1 MAKIEERVL
10 SMRFD
15 NAQFKRASA
24 DTIST
29 LETLREKMN
38 FKGLK
43 ESLQNFSKPLDTL
56 ERSLSS
62 TRVGPIF
69 SRWASSASQAASSI
83 ERSFSNSR
91 IGSGLISL
99 SGTAATAFGTIA
111 SRAAAIDLTP
121 LVNSVENAKSSF
133 SALEYT
139 AAGAFQ
145 AIGANIVSKI
155 SGSIRGAVGKVMDP
169 IVQGGM
175 KRATNIEQAEFMLG
189 GLGMDIEA
197 VMASANDAVTG
208 TAYGLDVAA
217 KAAAQFG
224 ASGMQAGDE
233 MTSALKG
240 IAGVAAMTSSEYEDI
255 SRIFTDISGSGRV
268 MGDHLLQLSGR
279 GLNAA
284 KTLAD
289 SMGVTETEVR
299 EMVTKGQVDF
309 ETFYKAMDGAF
320 GEHATKA
327 NETYSGSLSNMNA
340 ALARIGASV
349 AGPHMKNMR
358 DIFNSLTPVINSIN
372 KGLAPFIEKINELG
386 AKQAAGIAKFF
397 NSWDTDDVAEG
408 VEGVDAR
415 VSATQQTFRNFAE
428 GISNIIGLFQ
438 QLLGPIG
445 QAFSNIFPSDKS
457 GSSIVRLSEAFANLT
472 SKLQVGTATADGIR
486 RIFEALFAVL
496 KFGFTI
502 IGGVVSVILKLGY
515 AIGRMIAP
523 LLPVVGLVATLIETF
538 FNLILATRIIQTAF
552 KVLGNVL
559 AGIGIAISWIL
570 KPIAYAINILSI
582 FIDILTTGK
591 YQGGILDAESWPV
604 RALLAFTGAVQRLV
618 GWIGNLV
625 GKFRDLIGA
634 GLGKVGELL
643 GSIGSKIFEF
653 IVSLKDLTFNK
664 LIDGFKGLKNHLSG
678 IDFSGLLT
686 SFSEMTGIDFNGLAK
701 RVRECFGNIAK
712 IDTKGIFASWGKS
725 INDWIKDIAKIDVCA
740 VMSTV
745 RDGIVNTFDYL
756 RSYNYAE
763 TYQKIASAI
772 RHGMDFLRTNDF
784 GEFGNMIR
792 DQIFGFFDS
801 MTARISTYAGP
812 AMSKI
817 RDAYSQVEGVVRT
830 AIGRIR
836 DIDTSQITT
845 FVGDTISRIGSA
857 VSRLRGMDFRTVIS
871 TAFDSL
877 KNISLPEGI
886 QNAVT
891 RVQELMASFRNV
903 DAKIDLG
910 KFINPIKDF
919 FKSLLEIEMPPSF
932 TKVVDAVRDF
942 FTRLGDISVA
952 GAFSAGLASVKEF
965 FADLQ
970 TIAGNIRTGVAEK
983 ISAAIDVT
991 LAALRSGIDGI
1002 KTFASNIYS
1011 SIASGLSAVGSSI
1024 AGFASKI
1031 VGGITEAFFF
1041 VTTGVLGINWGRIGE
1056 NIITSITGAFS
1067 GIGNFAFGLGD
1078 DIINGVT
1085 KAFEAVKAKILA
1097 IDWIGV
1103 AQGVAK
1109 KIGIA
1114 FAVAL
1119 GAIVLSPVLITNA
1132 ITGAFDNVD
1141 MGSIGD
1147 KIKGIFSEIKNMFSG
1162 GGGDSSLM
1170 ESTFGKTITG
1180 QIEKFAETLSG
1191 AIDKVKSVFASIGD
1205 FIGPI
1210 IPPIVEG
1217 FNRFKEVFGPAL
1229 MAIFEKLMAMDIS
1242 TVFTSLGI
1250 FLTGSGL
1257 QKLGEGGLFSG
1268 ISDALGGL
1276 TSALK
1281 TMQQEVQAKILL
1293 TIGLAVGIL
1302 ALSLLVLAY
1311 IPMDKMKSGLLGLVG
1326 VLGALA
1332 IGMLL
1337 LSKIDFGKTGPA
1349 KLVSL
1354 SIALLGLG
1362 AAVLMMS
1369 TAMVKLSQLS
1379 WEEIGRGLAA
1389 LAGAII
1395 VMAIAVRLLPVK
1407 QTMTAAFSMMALASA
1422 VNTLINAIKQVSD
1435 LSWDEIQKGLTVLG
1449 GTLLM
1454 LAVSARVMDGSKI
1467 GKVSAAIAG
1476 LAIALNIM
1484 AYGMAKFEDISW
1496 DAIIKGLATLG
1507 AMMVGLS
1514 IMTHFVKTKD
1524 IVQIAFALGILSI
1537 SMLAL
1542 GVAMRVLSNLEWT
1555 TIGKGLTVMGLILT
1569 VVGSTLRTFPD
1580 MTGMALRL
1588 MVVAAA
1594 MLVFYV
1600 AMKAMASLSWDE
1612 IIRGLAGIG
1621 VGLLIMSKA
1630 LSTAKMNPSSAA
1642 GILIMSGSLIVLAM
1656 AMRAMAELE
1665 WDQIGRGLV
1674 GVGGALLI
1682 MVVAA
1687 NLLQPGT
1694 ALNLLGVAGAL
1705 IVLAIGL
1712 GMMVPVM
1719 AALSSLGIEKLA
1731 IALGAIA
1738 ALFLVI
1744 GLAGLAIG
1752 PVLPA
1757 LFGLAGAMLL
1767 IGVAAL
1773 AFGAGLALAAV
1784 GLASFAASGVAAI
1797 ALIPALAAALAG
1809 AIVAFVMVIAQ
1820 AAGPLAKA
1828 TGMIVVE
1835 IGKALLDAIVDLAG
1849 PLVEA
1854 IVQVGILLIDG
1865 ILALAKPLLD
1875 GIIQLLEMIADAI
1888 IEAVP
1893 MLVDKLIALLLA
1905 LADTI
1910 TARIP
1915 ELAQKGTDL
1924 IIALIQAVAA
1934 EAPRLGDAGAKAIID
1949 FVNATATSIEEN
1961 GPALAEAMFNLADA
1975 MITGLINGIT
1985 EFGAR
1990 ALNKAR
1996 ELGTKVKDAF
2006 ASVLR
2011 INSPSKVFHGFGKN
2025 INQGLADGMDSS
2037 KKLSAQASGRVA
2049 SGVIN
2054 EATKLLEIK
2063 SPSKVF
2069 HGFGE
2074 NINKGLANGINATA
2088 YLPADAITGTFD
2100 GMLQA
2105 YQRTQFSRR
2114 LNQIVY
2120 KAFDDHDEYMY
2131 DRTER
2136 AYDEYYRILDAV
2148 DAAEEAVK
2156 DANEEYEELGK
2167 KEKEQAEKAQE
2178 DSKNKD
2184 KDRKESQKEE
2194 KVSEADYKK
2203 ARRNI
2208 EDAERK
2214 RQRAHREKT
2223 KLDGRLVGF
2232 EAGAAFNEGMADAI
2246 LNEDEPVKTAL
2257 DYITE
2262 ALMAEIDSIESK
2274 IGEYKSVFEGL
2285 STAAKSIGGF
2295 GDSVRNIS
2303 RAFTRLSHATTP
2315 RSIQKN
2321 MGIIL
2326 DEIISMIGGVQSL
2339 IGVLKVFE
2347 PFLPGLLSQFDA
2359 AIPGIIALVQPFAP
2373 QLASALGGGL
2383 SAAIPLIAGPVAGI
2397 IAAIAGIGLFLYDQ
2411 ANDGKILKFV
2421 EKMFRGL
2428 IDFLKNLPRMLVGL
2442 IKTLLKGLVNTIKD
2456 LPRIIA
2462 TIVDGL
2468 VDLFVGLIEAL
2479 PEVLPE
2485 LIAALAEAVVWII
2498 FNAPRILLELGMAI
2512 VRGLVKG
2519 IGRAIKALLDVFL
2532 MPFRLLTG
2540 EIGTELNLFDIA
2552 RKAIRSLVDGLV
2564 SAVRELLGWLLSP
2577 FVGIVG
2583 LILGLFGVDVAEDA
2597 GSNFIGGLFNG
2608 IVEAVRN
2615 GINFILSPFR
2625 RIIDGIKSLLGF
2637 GSGEDIGG
2645 GIIGGIIS
2653 GIGGAVRRVRDTV
2666 VGVAK
2671 GVVGAFK
2678 SFFGIKSPSKLFR
2691 GLGIN
2696 LMEGLTEGIDKSGPD
2711 AVSVID
2717 ENGKDILDVARSIV
2731 DDIWE
2736 AMQAQG
2742 DFTITPVIDTSMV
2755 SRGAQHITRM
2765 LDGVGDHLSAGAY
2778 GRAIDISDAIDTGEV
2793 SPSSTIVNN
2802 ITNIEFN
2809 QTNTSPKALSELEI
2823 YRNTHQ
2829 ELRGLSI

>member
-43 ESLQNFSKPLDTL
+43 ESLKDFSKPLDNL
-56 ERSLSS
+56 ERSLSK

-91 IGSGLISL
+91 IGSGLITL
-99 SGTAATAFGTIA
+99 SNTAATAFGNIS
-111 SRAAAIDLTP
+111 SRASSVDLSP
-121 LVNSVENAKSSF
+121 ISRSVEDVKSSF
-133 SALEYT
+133 SALDLVTE
-139 AAGAFQ
+139 GAFRS
-145 AIGANIVSKI
+145 IGANLASKVT
-155 SGSIRGAVGKVMDP
+155 GSIRGAVGKVMDP

-189 GLGMDIEA
+189 GLGMDVEA
-197 VMASANDAVTG
+197 VMESANAAVTG

-299 EMVTKGQVDF
+299 EMVSKGKVDF

-349 AGPHMKNMR
+349 ASPHMKNMR

-372 KGLAPFIEKINELG
+372 KGLAPFIDKINELG

-408 VEGVDAR
+408 VEGVEAR

-428 GISNIIGLFQ
+428 GVSNIISLFQ

-445 QAFSNIFPSDKS
+445 QAFANIFPSDKS
-457 GSSIVRLSEAFANLT
+457 GNSIVKLSEAFANLT

-559 AGIGIAISWIL
+559 AGVGIAISWIL

-591 YQGGILDAESWPV
+591 YQGGILDADSWPV
-604 RALLAFTGAVQRLV
+604 RALLAFTGAIQSLV
-618 GWIGNLV
+618 GWIGRLV
-625 GKFRDLIGA
+625 GRFRELVGA

-643 GSIGSKIFEF
+643 GAIGSKILEF
-653 IVSLKDLTFNK
+653 VVSLKDLTFNK

-678 IDFSGLLT
+678 LDFSGLLT

-745 RDGIVNTFDYL
+745 REGIVDTFDYL

-763 TYQKIASAI
+763 TYQKIASSI
-772 RHGMDFLRTNDF
+772 RQGMDFLRTHDF
-784 GEFGNMIR
+784 GEFGTMIR
-792 DQIFGFFDS
+792 DQIFGVFDS
-801 MTARISTYAGP
+801 MASRISTYAGP

-817 RDAYSQVEGVVRT
+817 R
-830 AIGRIR
+830 
-836 DIDTSQITT
+836 
-845 FVGDTISRIGSA
+845 
-857 VSRLRGMDFRTVIS
+857 TVIS
-871 TAFDSL
+871 KAFDSL
-877 KNISLPEGI
+877 KNISTPEGVL
-886 QNAVT
+886 NAVT
-891 RVQELMASFRNV
+891 RVQDLMASLRNV

-952 GAFSAGLASVKEF
+952 GAFSTGLAAVKEF

-983 ISAAIDVT
+983 ISAAIDAT
-991 LAALRSGIDGI
+991 LTALRSGIDGI

-1011 SIASGLSAVGSSI
+1011 GIASGFSAVGNAI

-1041 VTTGVLGINWGRIGE
+1041 ATTGVLGINWGRVGD
-1056 NIITSITGAFS
+1056 NIIASITGAFS

-1078 DIINGVT
+1078 DIINGLT
-1085 KAFEAVKAKILA
+1085 KAFDVVKAKILA
-1097 IDWIGV
+1097 IDWVGV

-1109 KIGIA
+1109 KIAIA

-1119 GAIVLSPVLITNA
+1119 GAIAFSPILITNA

-1141 MGSIGD
+1141 MGPIGD
-1147 KIKGIFSEIKNMFSG
+1147 KIKGIFSEIKSMFSG
-1162 GGGDSSLM
+1162 GGGDFSLM
-1170 ESTFGKTITG
+1170 ESTFGTTITG
-1180 QIEKFAETLSG
+1180 QIEKFAETIRG
-1191 AIDKVKSVFASIGD
+1191 GIDKIKSVFASIGD

-1217 FNRFKEVFGPAL
+1217 FNRFKEAFGPSL
-1229 MAIFEKLMAMDIS
+1229 MAIFDKLMAMDIS
-1242 TVFTSLGI
+1242 TIFTSLGI
-1250 FLTGSGL
+1250 FLTGSGF
-1257 QKLGEGGLFSG
+1257 QKLGEGGFFSG
-1268 ISDALGGL
+1268 ISSALEGL
-1276 TSALK
+1276 TGALK

-1293 TIGLAVGIL
+1293 TIGIAVGVL

-1337 LSKIDFGKTGPA
+1337 LSKIDFGKAGPA
-1349 KLVSL
+1349 KLVTL

-1369 TAMVKLSQLS
+1369 TAMMKLSQLS
-1379 WEEIGRGLAA
+1379 WDEIGRGLVA
-1389 LAGAII
+1389 LAGAIV
-1395 VMAIAVRLLPVK
+1395 VMAVAVRLLPAK
-1407 QTMTAAFSMMALASA
+1407 QTITAAISMMALASA
-1422 VNTLINAIKQVSD
+1422 VNTLINAIKQVAD
-1435 LSWDEIQKGLTVLG
+1435 LEWDEIKKGLAVLG
-1449 GTLLM
+1449 GSLLM
-1454 LAVSARVMDGSKI
+1454 LSVSARVMDGGKI
-1467 GKVSAAIAG
+1467 SKVSAAIAG

-1496 DAIIKGLATLG
+1496 DAIVKGLTTLG
-1507 AMMVGLS
+1507 AMMAGLTV
-1514 IMTHFVKTKD
+1514 MTHFVKTKE
-1524 IVQIAFALGILSI
+1524 IVQIALALGILSI
-1537 SMLAL
+1537 SMVAL
-1542 GVAMRVLSNLEWT
+1542 GVAMRILSSLEWD
-1555 TIGKGLTVMGLILT
+1555 TIGKGLTVMGLILA
-1569 VVGSTLRTFPD
+1569 VVGGALRTFPD
-1580 MTGMALRL
+1580 MTGMAIRL
-1588 MVVAAA
+1588 LVVAAT
-1594 MLVFYV
+1594 MLVFYA
-1600 AMKAMASLSWDE
+1600 AMKAMASLEWDE
-1612 IIRGLAGIG
+1612 IWRGLTGIG
-1621 VGLLIMSKA
+1621 VGLLVMSKA

-1642 GILIMSGSLIVLAM
+1642 GILIMSASLLVLAA
-1656 AMRAMAELE
+1656 AMRAMAALE
-1665 WDQIGRGLV
+1665 WDQIGRGLA
-1674 GVGGALLI
+1674 GVGGSLAILVI
-1682 MVVAA
+1682 AA
-1687 NLLQPGT
+1687 NLLKPGT

-1719 AALSSLGIEKLA
+1719 SALSSLGIEKLA

-1773 AFGAGLALAAV
+1773 AFGAGLALAAA
-1784 GLASFAASGVAAI
+1784 GLATFAASGVAAI

-1809 AIVAFVMVIAQ
+1809 AIVAFVVVIAQ
-1820 AAGPLAKA
+1820 AAGPIAKA
-1828 TGMIVVE
+1828 MSLIVVE
-1835 IGKALLDAIVDLAG
+1835 IGKAILDALADLAG
-1849 PLVEA
+1849 PLIET
-1854 IVQVGILLIDG
+1854 IVQIGILLIDG
-1865 ILALAKPLLD
+1865 ILDLAQPLLD
-1875 GIIQLLEMIADAI
+1875 GIIQLLEMLADAI

-1893 MLVDKLIALLLA
+1893 MLVDKLITLLVA

-1924 IIALIQAVAA
+1924 MIALIEAVAA

-1949 FVNATATSIEEN
+1949 FINATATSIEEN
-1961 GPALAEAMFNLADA
+1961 GPALGDAMYNLASA
-1975 MITGLINGIT
+1975 MINGLINGIT
-1985 EFGAR
+1985 EFGER

-2011 INSPSKVFHGFGKN
+2011 MNSPSRVFHDFGKD
-2025 INQGLADGMDSS
+2025 INQGLANGMDSS
-2037 KKLSAQASGRVA
+2037 KKLSVKASGRVA

-2054 EATKLLEIK
+2054 ETTKRLEIR
-2063 SPSKVF
+2063 SPSRVF

-2074 NINKGLANGINATA
+2074 NINQGLANGIDATA
-2088 YLPADAITGTFD
+2088 HLPADAITGTVD
-2100 GMLQA
+2100 NMVQA

-2114 LNQIVY
+2114 LSQIVN
-2120 KAFDDHDEYMY
+2120 KAFEDHDDYMY

-2148 DAAEEAVK
+2148 DAAEEAVEK
-2156 DANEEYEELGK
+2156 ANEEYEELGK
-2167 KEKEQAEKAQE
+2167 REKEHAEKARE

-2184 KDRKESQKEE
+2184 KDKKESQKEE
-2194 KVSEADYKK
+2194 KVTEADYKK
-2203 ARRNI
+2203 ARRKI

-2214 RQRAHREKT
+2214 RQRAHREKA

-2262 ALMAEIDSIESK
+2262 GLMAEIDSIESK
-2274 IGEYKSVFEGL
+2274 IGEYKNVFEGI
-2285 STAAKSIGGF
+2285 STAAKSVGGF
-2295 GDSVRNIS
+2295 GDSIRNIS
-2303 RAFTRLSHATTP
+2303 RAFNRLNHATTP

-2326 DEIISMIGGVQSL
+2326 DEIINMIGGVQSL

-2347 PFLPGLLSQFDA
+2347 PFLPGLLAQFDA
-2359 AIPGIIALVQPFAP
+2359 AMPGIIALIQPFAP
-2373 QLASALGGGL
+2373 QLASTLGGGL
-2383 SAAIPLIAGPVAGI
+2383 AAAIPLIAGPAAGI

-2421 EKMFRGL
+2421 EKMFRGF
-2428 IDFLKNLPRMLVGL
+2428 IDFLKNLPRMLLSL
-2442 IKTLLKGLVNTIKD
+2442 IKTLLRGLVNTIKD
-2456 LPRIIA
+2456 LPRIIT

-2468 VDLFVGLIEAL
+2468 VDLFVGLIEAI
-2479 PEVLPE
+2479 PEILPE
-2485 LIAALAEAVVWII
+2485 LIAALAQAVVWII
-2498 FNAPRILLELGMAI
+2498 LNAPRILLEIGIAI
-2512 VRGLVKG
+2512 VKGLVNG
-2519 IGRAIKALLDVFL
+2519 IGRAIRALLEAILNPFKFL
-2532 MPFRLLTG
+2532 AG
-2540 EIGTELNLFDIA
+2540 EIGDELSLFNIA
-2552 RKAIRSLVDGLV
+2552 RNAIRSLAEGFI
-2564 SAVRELLGWLLSP
+2564 SAVRKLLELILSP
-2577 FVGIVG
+2577 FTLIVG
-2583 LILGLFGVDVAEDA
+2583 LILGIFGVNVAKDT
-2597 GSNFIGGLFNG
+2597 GSSFIGGLLKG
-2608 IVEAVRN
+2608 ITEAVRN
-2615 GINFILSPFR
+2615 GINFLLSPFR
-2625 RIIDGIKSLLGF
+2625 LLADGIRSILGF
-2637 GSGEDIGG
+2637 GSGEGIGG
-2645 GIIGGIIS
+2645 SLIGGIIS
-2653 GIGGAVRRVRDTV
+2653 GIGGLVGSAVNGV

-2671 GVVGAFK
+2671 GIVGAVK
-2678 SFFGIKSPSKLFR
+2678 SFFGINSPSKVFR
-2691 GLGIN
+2691 GLGVN
-2696 LMEGLTEGIDKSGPD
+2696 LMEGLTEGIEKSGPD

-2736 AMQAQG
+2736 AMQSEG

-2755 SRGAQHITRM
+2755 SRGAQNISRM
-2765 LDGVGDHLSAGAY
+2765 LDGVGDNLSAGAY
-2778 GRAIDISDAIDTGEV
+2778 GRAIDISDAIDSGEV
-2793 SPSSTIVNN
+2793 APSSTIVNN
-2802 ITNIEFN
+2802 ITNVEFN
-2809 QTNTSPKALSELEI
+2809 QTNTSPKPLSELEI

>member
-10 SMRFD
+10 TMRFD

-29 LETLREKMN
+29 LETLREKMD
-38 FKGLK
+38 FKGLN
-43 ESLQNFSKPLDTL
+43 ESLKDFSKPLDTL
-56 ERSLSS
+56 ERSLSN

-99 SGTAATAFGTIA
+99 SNTASTAFGTIT
-111 SRAAAIDLTP
+111 SRASSVDLSP
-121 LVNSVENAKSSF
+121 LTRSVEDVKSSF
-133 SALEYT
+133 SVLEHT

-145 AIGANIVSKI
+145 SIGAGLVSKV

-189 GLGMDIEA
+189 GLGMDVEA
-197 VMASANDAVTG
+197 VMESANAAVTG

-299 EMVTKGQVDF
+299 EMVTKGKVDF

-349 AGPHMKNMR
+349 ATPHMKNMR

-372 KGLAPFIEKINELG
+372 KGLAPFIDKINELG

-397 NSWDTDDVAEG
+397 GSWDTNDVAEG

-428 GISNIIGLFQ
+428 GITNIISLFQ

-445 QAFSNIFPSDKS
+445 QAFSNIFPSDKA
-457 GSSIVRLSEAFANLT
+457 GSSIVKLSEAFANLT

-486 RIFEALFAVL
+486 RIFEALFSVL
-496 KFGFTI
+496 KFGFSI
-502 IGGVVSVILKLGY
+502 IGGVVSVIVKLGY
-515 AIGRMIAP
+515 AIGRMVAP
-523 LLPVVGLVATLIETF
+523 LLPVVGLIATLIETF
-538 FNLILATRIIQTAF
+538 FNLILATGIIQTAF

-559 AGIGIAISWIL
+559 AGVGIAISWIL

-582 FIDILTTGK
+582 FVDILTTGK
-591 YQGGILDAESWPV
+591 YQGGILDAESWPI
-604 RALLAFTGAVQRLV
+604 RALLAFAGAVQRLV
-618 GWIGNLV
+618 GWIGRLV
-625 GKFRDLIGA
+625 GKFRELVGA

-643 GSIGSKIFEF
+643 GAIGSKILEF
-653 IVSLKDLTFNK
+653 VVSLKDLTFNK
-664 LIDGFKGLKNHLSG
+664 LIDGFKGLKNHLTG
-678 IDFSGLLT
+678 IDFGGILA
-686 SFSEMTGIDFNGLAK
+686 SFSEMTGIDFNGLAN
-701 RVRECFGNIAK
+701 RVRESFRNIAK
-712 IDTKGIFASWGKS
+712 IDAEGIFESWGKS
-725 INDWIKDIAKIDVCA
+725 INGWIEDIAKIDVSA

-745 RDGIVNTFDYL
+745 EDGIVDTFDYL

-772 RHGMDFLRTNDF
+772 RHGMNFLRTHDF
-784 GEFGNMIR
+784 GGFGNMLR
-792 DQIFGFFDS
+792 GQIFGSFDS
-801 MTARISTYAGP
+801 MAASISTYAGP

-817 RDAYSQVEGVVRT
+817 R
-830 AIGRIR
+830 
-836 DIDTSQITT
+836 
-845 FVGDTISRIGSA
+845 
-857 VSRLRGMDFRTVIS
+857 TVIS
-871 TAFDSL
+871 KAFDSL
-877 KNISLPEGI
+877 KNISTPEGI

-891 RVQELMASFRNV
+891 RVRELMGSFRTI

-910 KFINPIKDF
+910 RFINPIKDF

-932 TKVVDAVRDF
+932 TKVVDSVRDF
-942 FTRLGDISVA
+942 FARLGDISVA
-952 GAFSAGLASVKEF
+952 GAFSTGLAAVKEF

-991 LAALRSGIDGI
+991 LAALRSGIEGI

-1011 SIASGLSAVGSSI
+1011 NIASGLSAVGDSI

-1031 VGGITEAFFF
+1031 VGGITEAFLF
-1041 VTTGVLGINWGRIGE
+1041 VTTGVIGINWGRIGE
-1056 NIITSITGAFS
+1056 NIVANITGAFS

-1085 KAFEAVKAKILA
+1085 KAFEVVKAKILA
-1097 IDWIGV
+1097 VDWVGV

-1109 KIGIA
+1109 NIGIA
-1114 FAVAL
+1114 FAAAL
-1119 GAIVLSPVLITNA
+1119 GAIVFAPVLITNA
-1132 ITGAFDNVD
+1132 IAGAFDNVD
-1141 MGSIGD
+1141 MGPIGG
-1147 KIKGIFSEIKNMFSG
+1147 KIKGIFSEIKSMFSG

-1170 ESTFGKTITG
+1170 ESAFGKAITG
-1180 QIEKFAETLSG
+1180 QIEKFAENIRG

-1217 FNRFKEVFGPAL
+1217 FNRFKEAFGPSL

-1242 TVFTSLGI
+1242 TIFTSLGI
-1250 FLTGSGL
+1250 FLTGSGF
-1257 QKLGEGGLFSG
+1257 QKLGEGGFFSG
-1268 ISDALGGL
+1268 ISDALEGL
-1276 TSALK
+1276 TGALK

-1293 TIGLAVGIL
+1293 TIGLAVGVL
-1302 ALSLLVLAY
+1302 ALSLLVLAN

-1349 KLVSL
+1349 KLVTL

-1369 TAMVKLSQLS
+1369 AAMMKLSQLS
-1379 WEEIGRGLAA
+1379 WDEIGRGLAA
-1389 LAGAII
+1389 LAGAIV
-1395 VMAIAVRLLPVK
+1395 VMAVAVRLLPVK
-1407 QTMTAAFSMMALASA
+1407 QTMTAALSMMALASA

-1435 LSWDEIQKGLTVLG
+1435 LEWDEIKKGLAVLG
-1449 GTLLM
+1449 GSLLM
-1454 LAVSARVMDGSKI
+1454 LSVSARVMDGGKI
-1467 GKVSAAIAG
+1467 GRVSAAIAG

-1484 AYGMAKFEDISW
+1484 AYGMSKFEDISW

-1507 AMMVGLS
+1507 VMMTGLTV
-1514 IMTHFVKTKD
+1514 MTHFVKTKE
-1524 IVQIAFALGILSI
+1524 IVQIAFALGILSV

-1542 GVAMRVLSNLEWT
+1542 GAAMRILSNLEWET
-1555 TIGKGLTVMGLILT
+1555 VLKGLAVM
-1569 VVGSTLRTFPD
+1569 GSTLAVVGFALKAFPD

-1588 MVVAAA
+1588 LVVAAT
-1594 MLVFYV
+1594 MLVFYA
-1600 AMKAMASLSWDE
+1600 AMKAMGSLEWGE
-1612 IIRGLAGIG
+1612 IIRGLTGIG
-1621 VGLLIMSKA
+1621 LGLLIMSKA
-1630 LSTAKMNPSSAA
+1630 LGAANMNPSSAA
-1642 GILIMSGSLIVLAM
+1642 GILIMSGSLLVLAA
-1656 AMRAMAELE
+1656 AMRAMAVLE
-1665 WDQIGRGLV
+1665 WDQIGRGLA
-1674 GVGGALLI
+1674 GVGGSLAI
-1682 MVVAA
+1682 MVIAA
-1687 NLLQPGT
+1687 NLLKPGT
-1694 ALNLLGVAGAL
+1694 ALNLIGVAGAL
-1705 IVLAIGL
+1705 VVLAIGL
-1712 GMMVPVM
+1712 GMMVPAM

-1731 IALGAIA
+1731 IALGGIA
-1738 ALFLVI
+1738 ALFIVI
-1744 GLAGLAIG
+1744 GLAGLGIG

-1757 LFGLAGAMLL
+1757 LFGLAGAMVL

-1773 AFGAGLALAAV
+1773 AFGAGLALAAA
-1784 GLASFAASGVAAI
+1784 GLATFAASGLAAI
-1797 ALIPALAAALAG
+1797 ALIPAMAAAMAG
-1809 AIVAFVMVIAQ
+1809 ALVAFVMVIAQ
-1820 AAGPLAKA
+1820 AIGPLAKA
-1828 TGMIVVE
+1828 VSMIVVE
-1835 IGKALLDAIVDLAG
+1835 IGKAILDAIADLAG
-1849 PLVEA
+1849 PLVET

-1875 GIIQLLEMIADAI
+1875 GIIELLGMVADAI

-1893 MLVDKLIALLLA
+1893 MLVDKLVDLLVA

-1910 TARIP
+1910 VARIP
-1915 ELAQKGTDL
+1915 ELAQKGADL
-1924 IIALIQAVAA
+1924 IIALVQAIAK

-1949 FVNATATSIEEN
+1949 FVNATATSIEAN
-1961 GPALAEAMFNLADA
+1961 SPALAEAMFNLASS

-1996 ELGTKVKDAF
+1996 ELGNQVKDAF
-2006 ASVLR
+2006 ASVLK

-2025 INQGLADGMDSS
+2025 INQGLASGMDSS
-2037 KKLSAQASGRVA
+2037 KKLSVDASGRVA

-2054 EATKLLEIK
+2054 ETTKILEIK

-2074 NINKGLANGINATA
+2074 NINQGLANGINATA
-2088 YLPADAITGTFD
+2088 HIPAEAISGTIE
-2100 GMLQA
+2100 GMLEA
-2105 YQRTQFSRR
+2105 YQRTQFAHR
-2114 LNQIVY
+2114 LGDIVR
-2120 KAFDDHDEYMY
+2120 KAYHDHDEYMY
-2131 DRTER
+2131 ERTER

-2156 DANEEYEELGK
+2156 DANKAYEELGE
-2167 KEKEQAEKAQE
+2167 KEKEQAKKAQE
-2178 DSKNKD
+2178 DAKKKD
-2184 KDRKESQKEE
+2184 KDKKKAKKEE
-2194 KVSEADYKK
+2194 KVTEADYKK
-2203 ARRNI
+2203 ARRKI

-2214 RQRAHREKT
+2214 RQRAYREKA

-2246 LNEDEPVKTAL
+2246 LNEDEPIKTAL
-2257 DYITE
+2257 DYLTE
-2262 ALMAEIDSIESK
+2262 GLMAEIDSIESN
-2274 IGEYKSVFEGL
+2274 IGKYKNIFDGF
-2285 STAAKSIGGF
+2285 STAAKTVGGF
-2295 GDSVRNIS
+2295 GESINNIS

-2315 RSIQKN
+2315 RSFAKN
-2321 MGIIL
+2321 VGIIL
-2326 DEIISMIGGVQSL
+2326 DELLNMIGGVQGL
-2339 IGVLKVFE
+2339 IGVLKIFE
-2347 PFLPGLLSQFDA
+2347 PFLPGLLAMFDA
-2359 AIPGIIALVQPFAP
+2359 ALPGIIALIEPFAP
-2373 QLASALGGGL
+2373 ELAEVLGGGL
-2383 SAAIPLIAGPVAGI
+2383 TQALPLIAGPAAAI
-2397 IAAIAGIGLFLYDQ
+2397 IAAIAGIVLFLFDQ
-2411 ANDGKILKFV
+2411 ANEGKILKFV
-2421 EKMFRGL
+2421 EKMFLGVV
-2428 IDFLKNLPRMLVGL
+2428 DFLKNLPRMFVDV
-2442 IKTLLKGLVNTIKD
+2442 IKTLLKGIVNTIKD
-2456 LPRIIA
+2456 LPRIMS

-2468 VDLFVGLIEAL
+2468 VDLFVGLVEAL
-2479 PEVLPE
+2479 PEIIPD
-2485 LIAALAEAVVWII
+2485 LIVALTEAVVWII
-2498 FNAPRILLELGMAI
+2498 FNAPSILLEVGMAL
-2512 VRGLVKG
+2512 VRGLAKG
-2519 IGRAIKALLDVFL
+2519 IGRAINALLDIFL
-2532 MPFRLLTG
+2532 MPFEFLIG
-2540 EIGTELNLFDIA
+2540 EVGGALNLFDIA
-2552 RKAIRSLVDGLV
+2552 QEAIQSLADGLV
-2564 SAVRELLGWLLSP
+2564 SAVRDIHGWLLSP

-2583 LILGLFGVDVAEDA
+2583 LILNLFGIDVAEDA
-2597 GSNFIGGLFNG
+2597 GWNFIGGLVDG
-2608 IVEAVRN
+2608 ITEAFSNV
-2615 GINFILSPFR
+2615 IDFLLAPFR
-2625 RIIDGIKSLLGF
+2625 NTIEIIRTILGF
-2637 GSGEDIGG
+2637 DSGEKIGG
-2645 GIIGGIIS
+2645 DIINGIIS
-2653 GIGGAVRRVRDTV
+2653 GIGGAVGAVRDTIV
-2666 VGVAK
+2666 NVARSGVK
-2671 GVVGAFK
+2671 AFK
-2678 SFFGIKSPSKLFR
+2678 DFFGIKSPSKVFR

-2696 LMEGLTEGIDKSGPD
+2696 LMEGLTDGIDKSGRD
-2711 AVSVID
+2711 AVSAID

-2736 AMQAQG
+2736 TMQAEG
-2742 DFTITPVIDTSMV
+2742 DFTITPVIDTSMA
-2755 SRGAQHITRM
+2755 SRGAQDISRM
-2765 LDGVGDHLSAGAY
+2765 LDGVGDNLSVGAY
-2778 GRAIDISDAIDTGEV
+2778 GRAIDISDAIDSGEV
-2793 SPSSTIVNN
+2793 APSSTIVNN
-2802 ITNIEFN
+2802 ITNVEFN
-2809 QTNTSPKALSELEI
+2809 QTNTSPKPLSELEI
-2823 YRNTHQ
+2823 YRNTHK